1 MAPSARADSTGGLL
15 RRVVSALV
23 LAPPVAASVYFGS
36 PYFEL
41 VLALAAVQMAREWAR
56 LCCGSA
62 PGRIGMTVVMGL
74 AGVASLVVAR
84 SFGIVAGIA
93 GALVAAILVYGAG
106 RRSQAALPGWLAAGT
121 LALAIPC
128 VSFLWIRFDAL
139 AGRDLTLWLLAAVW
153 ATDIGAYA
161 AGRTIGGP
169 KLWPQVSPRKTWA
182 GLLGGMAS
190 AALVSVLAA
199 WWLEQ
204 GNIWLAQAA
213 GILLAGVAQLGDLA
227 ESALKRHF
235 GVKDSGRLI
244 PGHGG
249 LLDRVD
255 GLIATAPA
263 VAVLTW
269 LFGASLIAW
278 R

>member
-1 MAPSARADSTGGLL
+1 MAPSAEAETQGGLR

-23 LAPPVAASVYFGS
+23 LAPPVAAAVYFGM

-41 VLALAAVQMAREWAR
+41 VVALAAVQMAREWER
-56 LCCGSA
+56 LCSEGGGQARITSVMAGAAVVTLAIARGIGILPAVAAALLSA
-62 PGRIGMTVVMGL
+62 LIVYGTGRRLRVALPAWL
-74 AGVASLVVAR
+74 AGGML
-84 SFGIVAGIA
+84 
-93 GALVAAILVYGAG
+93 AI
-106 RRSQAALPGWLAAGT
+106 
-121 LALAIPC
+121 AIPC
-128 VSFLWIRFDAL
+128 ISFLWLRFEAP
-139 AGRDLTLWLLAAVW
+139 AGRTLTLWLLVAVW

-169 KLWPQVSPRKTWA
+169 RLWPRVSPRKTWA

-190 AALVSVLAA
+190 AAAVSMLTAA
-199 WWLEQ
+199 WLGQDSPWVA
-204 GNIWLAQAA
+204 GAA
-213 GILLAGVAQLGDLA
+213 GILIGGAAQLGDLA

-255 GLIATAPA
+255 GLIATVPA

-269 LFGASLIAW
+269 FFGASLVAW